1 MPRFAANLTMM
12 YGEYPFLD
20 RFEAAARDGFRA
32 VEFLFPYEFPFAELA
47 ARLRGAAL
55 EQVLFNLPPGD
66 WSAGERGL
74 AALPGREAE
83 FRASVDL
90 GLRWAEV
97 LGCPRLHVMAGV
109 VAESSDRAAM
119 RSTYVDNL
127 RYAAQRASAAGV
139 ALTIEPLNPRDMP
152 GYFLTHQQQAH
163 EIVAEVGEPALG
175 VQMDFYH
182 CQIVEGDLLTRLR
195 RHLPGVRHVQIAGVP
210 DRHEPDQG
218 EINYPALLDELD
230 RLGYDGFVGCEY
242 RPRGATSAGLG
253 WLAPWLRG

>member
-163 EIVAEVGEPALG
+163 EIVAEVGEPELG

>member
-12 YGEYPFLD
+12 YGEHPFLD

-32 VEFLFPYEFPFAELA
+32 VEFLFPYDQPMAELA
-47 ARLRGAAL
+47 ARLKGAGVQ
-55 EQVLFNLPPGD
+55 QVLFNLPPGD
-66 WSAGERGL
+66 WAAGERGL

-83 FRASVDL
+83 FRQSVDL
-90 GLRWAEV
+90 SLRWAEV

-109 VAESSDRAAM
+109 MPAGSERAAM
-119 RSTYVDNL
+119 HATYVDNL
-127 RYAAQRASAAGV
+127 RHAARQAAAAGV

-163 EIVAEVGEPALG
+163 DFVAEVGEPALG

-182 CQIVEGDLLTRLR
+182 CQIVEGDLLSRLR
-195 RHLPGVRHVQIAGVP
+195 HHRSGVSHVQIAGVP

-218 EINYPALLDELD
+218 EVNYTAILEELD

-253 WLAPWLRG
+253 WLSPWLRG

>member
-12 YGEYPFLD
+12 YGEHDFLD
-20 RFEAAARDGFRA
+20 RFEAAAHDGFRA
-32 VEFLFPYEFPFAELA
+32 VEFLFPYEWSMSEVS
-47 ARLRGAAL
+47 ARLRGAGL
-55 EQVLFNLPPGD
+55 RQILFNLPPGD

-74 AALPGREAE
+74 AALPGREVE

-90 GLRWAEV
+90 GLRWAEA

-109 VAESSDRAAM
+109 VPVGGDRAAM

-127 RYAAQRASAAGV
+127 RYAAQRAAPAGV

-163 EIVAEVGEPALG
+163 EIVAEVGESTLG

-195 RHLPGVRHVQIAGVP
+195 HHHRGVTHTQIAGVP
-210 DRHEPDQG
+210 DRQEPDRG
-218 EINYPALLDELD
+218 EVNYTALLEELD
-230 RLGYDGFVGCEY
+230 RLGYEGYVGCEY